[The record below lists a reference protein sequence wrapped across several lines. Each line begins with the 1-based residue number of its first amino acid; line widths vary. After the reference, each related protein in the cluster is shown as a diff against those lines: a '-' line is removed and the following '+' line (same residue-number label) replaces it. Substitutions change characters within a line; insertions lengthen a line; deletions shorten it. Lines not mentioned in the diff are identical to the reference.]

1 MAHDMQRELHDEA
14 EQPVSAREIQIGQ
27 LLRRAYARAKKNSS
41 AVLLE
46 IGGVTPVQASAILAL
61 AREPRSQAD
70 LGRWI
75 DMEKA
80 NVHGLVRRLESAGI
94 VSVGGDPVHRGRSSV
109 MLTPRG
115 LRLAQ
120 LIDEGS
126 RRSSE
131 ATLLRL
137 DAEERSRLFH
147 LLEKLLS

>member
-1 MAHDMQRELHDEA
+1 MAQDMQRELHDEA

-94 VSVGGDPVHRGRSSV
+94 VSVAGDPVHRGRSSV